1 MNNDQPYDPAGSFM
15 CKLATITL
23 ALAILSFVS
32 PQVGQLG
39 RGFRTAL
46 PALAVS
52 FCAISMI
59 YPGAFFRSI
68 VRYKLVLLFGFLFL
82 LQGAY
87 RYASESYKPEILW
100 NTFFK
105 GPAFALM
112 FLIWV
117 GALSELGERA
127 VRRFRAWFLF
137 CWCASLALGV
147 PVLLTHLGVA
157 RLTMGNVHEA
167 QNAAKWAP
175 YGVGEYSVYNAMA
188 VCLAPLYIVAS
199 RQLKG
204 ILRPIAMILVCL
216 GGISVYSATFAMAS
230 ILATLSISGLVL
242 VGIINA
248 NGFGRMVRISAVGAL
263 IFMAP
268 LLYIQARQ
276 LPQTEFLIE
285 KLERI
290 SKGVENKGLEKGD
303 ASNRGG
309 MLMADLRGFMESP
322 LIGYIPDVIGY
333 RDHGHSSLG
342 NSLTDFG
349 LFGTALWVFVM
360 FKLYQDGRRHAGS
373 TMELYGLRIAWI
385 VLVLGGIPNPTW
397 HAPAILTSLF
407 ALTVSARNK
416 IDQGSEPPVGAAR

>member
-1 MNNDQPYDPAGSFM
+1 MENDQTYDPAGTFM
-15 CKLATITL
+15 GKLAIFTL

-39 RGFRTAL
+39 RGMRTAL
-46 PALAVS
+46 PALVIS

-59 YPGAFFRSI
+59 SPSAFFRSI
-68 VRYKLVLLFGFLFL
+68 SRYKLVLLFGFLFL

-87 RYASESYKPEILW
+87 RFASESYKPEMSW
-100 NTFFK
+100 HTFFK
-105 GPAFALM
+105 GPALALM

-117 GALSELGERA
+117 GALSELGERT
-127 VRRFRAWFLF
+127 VRRFRTWFLF
-137 CWCASLALGV
+137 CWCISLALGV

-175 YGVGEYSVYNAMA
+175 YGVGEYAVYNSMA
-188 VCLAPLYIVAS
+188 ICLAPLYILAT
-199 RQLKG
+199 RQMKG

-216 GGISVYSATFAMAS
+216 GGIAVYSATFAMAS
-230 ILATLSISGLVL
+230 ILATLSITALLL

-248 NGFGRMVRISAVGAL
+248 KGFGRMVRISAVGIL

-290 SKGVENKGLEKGD
+290 SKGVEKKGLEKGD
-303 ASNRGG
+303 VTARGG
-309 MLMADLRGFMESP
+309 LFMADIRGFMESP
-322 LIGYIPDVIGY
+322 IIGYIPGVIGY

-342 NSLTDFG
+342 NSLTHFG
-349 LFGTALWVFVM
+349 LFGTALWVIVM
-360 FKLYQDGRRHAGS
+360 LKLYQDGRRHAVS
-373 TMELYGLRIAWI
+373 TMEVYGVRIAWI

-397 HAPAILTSLF
+397 HSTPILITLF
-407 ALTVSARNK
+407 ALTVSVRRKA
-416 IDQGSEPPVGAAR
+416 DQISESSAVGVR